1 MLRNISNHHG
11 YYPIS
16 YTNNTELTSRKTFQ
30 NDRQIVVFKPFEYD
44 V

>member
-11 YYPIS
+11 YYLLS
-16 YTNNTELTSRKTFQ
+16 YTNNNELTSRKAFQ
-30 NDRQIVVFKPFEYD
+30 NDRQIVVFKPFECD